1 LKKEE
6 EKAKSQLMSRKMGWP
21 QRRTSRLSMEDPYW
35 IGLDWIGLDSPERRQ
50 RQRVPVD
57 YKLMLSQAQTGGFF
71 FFFFFVHVTKRLFL
85 LFISFP

>member
-1 LKKEE
+1 
-6 EKAKSQLMSRKMGWP
+6 MGWP

-35 IGLDWIGLDSPERRQ
+35 IGLDSPERRQ

-57 YKLMLSQAQTGGFF
+57 YKLMPSQAQTGGFF
-71 FFFFFVHVTKRLFL
+71 LFFFFVHVTKRLFL